1 MKRRFLEVDVF
12 ASEALRGNPLA
23 VVVDAQGLSDA
34 QMQDLARWTNFS
46 ETSFILPPTDAR
58 ADYWVRI
65 FTPGGE
71 LPFAG
76 HPTLGTAYAYLA
88 SGAQPHQAG
97 CLVQQCGVGLVRVKL
112 QGLGRFAFD
121 APPLK
126 RQGAVTGSERQQAL
140 DSLGLQSVLDLQ
152 WVDNGQGW
160 MAARLDTAEQ
170 VLALR
175 PDFQRMRG
183 LKLGVIAP
191 HAQGAD
197 ADFEVRAFVP
207 ALGIPE
213 DPVTGGLQAS
223 LARWLIPAGLAP
235 DHYVAAQGAALG
247 RAGRVSVDREGDSI
261 WIGGQVLPVVE
272 GLLTL

>member
-1 MKRRFLEVDVF
+1 MSRCFYEVDVF
-12 ASEALRGNPLA
+12 ASQPLRGNPLA
-23 VVVDAQGLSDA
+23 VVVDAEGLSDA

-46 ETSFILPPTDAR
+46 ETTFLFPPSDAR
-58 ADYWVRI
+58 ADYHVRI

-76 HPTLGTAYAYLA
+76 HPTLGTAWAWLA
-88 SGAQPHQAG
+88 SGGQPRTPG
-97 CLVQQCGVGLVRVKL
+97 RLIQQCGVGLVTVKD
-112 QGLGRFAFD
+112 LGGGRLAFD

-126 RQGAVTGSERQQAL
+126 RNEPVTGAERQQAL
-140 DSLGLQSVLDLQ
+140 DSLKLESVQDLQ

-160 MAARLDTAEQ
+160 MAARLDSAEQ
-170 VLALR
+170 VLALQ

-191 HAQGAD
+191 QAAGHDAQ
-197 ADFEVRAFVP
+197 FEVRAFVP

-213 DPVTGGLQAS
+213 DSVTGGLQAS

-235 DHYVAAQGAALG
+235 EHYVAAQGAALG
-247 RAGRVSVDREGDSI
+247 RAGRVSVDRDGDSI
-261 WIGGQVLPVVE
+261 WIGGQVLPLVQGTVS
-272 GLLTL
+272 L

>member
-1 MKRRFLEVDVF
+1 MKRRFFEVDVF

-88 SGAQPHQAG
+88 SGAQPRQAG

-112 QGLGRFAFD
+112 QGPGRFAFD

-191 HAQGAD
+191 HAKGAD

-247 RAGRVSVDREGDSI
+247 RAGRVSVDREGDAI